1 MSTITRQ
8 VEIVVYPDT
17 RSNIDSHSDRSLKI
31 PRWSFF
37 LAAMATIASTGA
49 VLITPRRAQA
59 DTIQD
64 GDIVIDNISGASDTI
79 VSNHGS
85 VTITNKID
93 DHSNVTIRAATFVR
107 IGQKVDQ
114 HSRAT
119 ISAGT
124 DVVIGQKIDQH
135 SIAHIQA
142 GGSINIGQK
151 VDQHSQAYLYA
162 PNGNITVQQG
172 VDQHSW
178 VHWQAKS
185 ANIPN
190 LGNGSRVDNNLNAPE
205 ESMDDCC

>member
-1 MSTITRQ
+1 MSTITRRA
-8 VEIVVYPDT
+8 EIVIEPNA
-17 RSNIDSHSDRSLKI
+17 RSKINSCGNSGVKI
-31 PRWSFF
+31 PRFRFF
-37 LAAMATIASTGA
+37 LAAIGTVASIGA
-49 VLITPRRAQA
+49 VFLTPRRAQA

-124 DVVIGQKIDQH
+124 DVTIGQKIDQH

-162 PNGNITVQQG
+162 PSGNITVQQG

-178 VHWQAKS
+178 VHWQSKS